1 MMKRIALAATFLPL
15 FASQAV
21 LAGPECTKE
30 PKDKW
35 LSELDM
41 QKKLVGEMNYIIY
54 KFKTTD
60 GNCYEIY
67 GKGFK
72 KDSTTEMQ
80 EVEIYFNPV
89 DASIVKEKVEG

>member
-1 MMKRIALAATFLPL
+1 MKRIALVLSFLGL
-15 FASQAV
+15 LASQAAF
-21 LAGPECTKE
+21 AGPECTKE
-30 PKDKW
+30 PKEKW
-35 LSELDM
+35 MSELDM
-41 QKKLVGEMNYIIY
+41 QKKLVGELNYIIY

-67 GKGFK
+67 GKGLK

-89 DASIVKEKVEG
+89 DASIVEQKVEG